1 MFALLLFSCDQEDN
15 GVLEKGTIETANYD
29 VITGKTAL
37 VSNDLE
43 DGDSIG
49 VIKFTYKGKTYV
61 SDCVFGDKFQI
72 KDETIKGVFDELN
85 NIPNVAIEIK
95 PDCSIEFY
103 DSKEELDYI
112 SELRNQYPLT
122 KAEFDPD
129 GSYIRNFELRLWEHA
144 KGRKK
149 GGKNTHFYS
158 NGIQGNKSPA
168 PAGYNEAYMTRIGFN
183 NNISS
188 CQMWGEVHM
197 THLMGCQSGQYKS
210 VRVTF
215 YDGNFTGKT
224 LTFDDITVKKT
235 YSERDYFSGFGFN
248 DLTSS
253 FTISYY

>member
-1 MFALLLFSCDQEDN
+1 MKRTEFLMFVMFALLLFSCDQEDN

-158 NGIQGNKSPA
+158 
-168 PAGYNEAYMTRIGFN
+168 M
-183 NNISS
+183 
-188 CQMWGEVHM
+188 V
-197 THLMGCQSGQYKS
+197 YKEI
-210 VRVTF
+210 
-215 YDGNFTGKT
+215 NP
-224 LTFDDITVKKT
+224 LLLQDIMK
-235 YSERDYFSGFGFN
+235 
-248 DLTSS
+248 L
-253 FTISYY
+253 I